1 MGKENI
7 EKEAKLEEIKKELE
21 EVKKKLEANKIDEEV
36 ESMPVYNVPNFEMF
50 TQDNK
55 LSVIY
60 NELVYIRDNIKLLFE
75 KVKDIQVSVGK
86 PT

>member
-1 MGKENI
+1 MAKDT
-7 EKEAKLEEIKKELE
+7 EKESRIEEVKKELE
-21 EVKKKLEANKIDEEV
+21 EIKKKLEANKIDEEV
-36 ESMPVYNVPNFEMF
+36 ESMPVYNVSNFEMF